1 MYVAQLWLT
10 RKDREKEERSFTTNC
25 ISSLSS
31 RAGEIK
37 MVCANLLIYLF
48 QMIGLSSVK
57 KWGVDLLYSNNW
69 NFACQKYAI

>member
-1 MYVAQLWLT
+1 V
-10 RKDREKEERSFTTNC
+10 RGKKSFTSNC

-37 MVCANLLIYLF
+37 MVCPKLPIYLF
-48 QMIGLSSVK
+48 QMIGLCSVK
-57 KWGVDLLYSNNW
+57 NWRVDLLYSNNW